1 MINSNVASMF
11 QQNIRTISQRI
22 KYVDVLQEQSMNHQI
37 WKSNNHFYTN
47 CHVKPMIV
55 SIDLNTFMFD
65 IDSNKQAPWRQK
77 DQ

>member
-37 WKSNNHFYTN
+37 
-47 CHVKPMIV
+47 
-55 SIDLNTFMFD
+55 
-65 IDSNKQAPWRQK
+65 
-77 DQ
+77 

>member
-1 MINSNVASMF
+1 MINSNVASLF
-11 QQNIRTISQRI
+11 QQNIWTISQRI

-55 SIDLNTFMFD
+55 NIDLNTFVFD
-65 IDSNKQAPWRQK
+65 IDSNGQRVNS
-77 DQ
+77 